1 MTTKTTDKQRRA
13 ALYAATQA
21 ERTAQMNLRTAS
33 INRAWHEM
41 KLKHPDAILLFRV
54 GDLYEIYG
62 EDAKAASDTLG
73 LTLCRRNVGGNV
85 GGNGGGNGGNDV
97 EKTISLCGFP
107 YHALD
112 SYLPKLVLAGFRVA
126 ITEEFAEITP
136 PTRPA
141 WEDTAK

>member
-21 ERTAQMNLRTAS
+21 ERTAQLNLRYAS

-54 GDLYEIYG
+54 GDFYEIYG

-73 LTLCRRNVGGNV
+73 LTLCHRDVGSNV
-85 GGNGGGNGGNDV
+85 GNDV
-97 EKTISLCGFP
+97 GKVIALCGFP
-107 YHALD
+107 HHALD
-112 SYLPKLVLAGFRVA
+112 SYLPKLVRAGFRVA
-126 ITEEFAEITP
+126 ITEDFAEITA
-136 PTRPA
+136 PTQPA
-141 WEDTAK
+141 WDGKGE

>member
-73 LTLCRRNVGGNV
+73 LTLCRRDVGSDV
-85 GGNGGGNGGNDV
+85 G
-97 EKTISLCGFP
+97 KTISLCGFP
-107 YHALD
+107 HHALD